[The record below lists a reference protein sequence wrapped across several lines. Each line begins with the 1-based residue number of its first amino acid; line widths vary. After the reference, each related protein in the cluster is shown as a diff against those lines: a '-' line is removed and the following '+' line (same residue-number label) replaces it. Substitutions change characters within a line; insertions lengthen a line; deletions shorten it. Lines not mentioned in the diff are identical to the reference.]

1 MNNLHSTC
9 SHADNICFD
18 VVNEE
23 EFARLSE
30 IAKANTDALAD
41 FDREFGIA

>member
-1 MNNLHSTC
+1 MDNIHETC

-30 IAKANTDALAD
+30 IAKANAAGLAD
-41 FDREFGIA
+41 FDREFGLT